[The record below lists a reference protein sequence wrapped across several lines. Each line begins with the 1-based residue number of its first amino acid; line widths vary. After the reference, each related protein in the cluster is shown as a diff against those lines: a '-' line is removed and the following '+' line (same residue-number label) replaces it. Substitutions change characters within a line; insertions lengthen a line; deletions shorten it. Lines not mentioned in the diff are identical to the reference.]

1 MGFFNT
7 RKTPEELLKVF
18 QSANP
23 HDRIIALD
31 HDDVTME
38 IVTAA
43 ADDPD
48 LRVRELAARI
58 HLTTPEVFAKYLKGF
73 IDKELE
79 QRDPIF
85 QLQARVILKRL
96 MEQ

>member
-23 HDRIIALD
+23 HDRILALD

-48 LRVRELAARI
+48 LRVRETAARI

-79 QRDPIF
+79 QRDPLF
-85 QLQARVILKRL
+85 QLQVRTILHKL